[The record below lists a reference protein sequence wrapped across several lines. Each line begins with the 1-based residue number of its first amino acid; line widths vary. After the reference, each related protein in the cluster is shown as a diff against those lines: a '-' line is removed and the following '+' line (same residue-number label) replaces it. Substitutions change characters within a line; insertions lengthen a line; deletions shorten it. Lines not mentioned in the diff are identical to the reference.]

1 MTNADPLSLLTDA
14 ELPVIQRD
22 RMASLTRDA
31 KLARA
36 LAEAA
41 CGLTVDNG
49 SCNLDATFYLLRKA
63 ERAAP
68 VIAALQAAGLFAAE
82 TRWLGRGV
90 MIQPPSTSQ
99 ANKRHAAN
107 EALCE
112 SLRGAGWP
120 VTAYYQMD

>member
-1 MTNADPLSLLTDA
+1 MTTTEPVSLADA

-22 RMASLTRDA
+22 RLVSLTRDA
-31 KLARA
+31 RLARA

-49 SCNLDATFYLLRKA
+49 SCNHDATFYLLRKF
-63 ERAAP
+63 ERAGP
-68 VIAALQAAGLFAAE
+68 VVDALRAAGLSANTAQWF
-82 TRWLGRGV
+82 GRGV
-90 MIQPPSTSQ
+90 MIQPPGSGQ

-120 VTAYYQMD
+120 VTAYHQMD